1 VKSLDALKQTLASA
15 WNDEKGP
22 TPHWK
27 SSTNR
32 VTLIFMTM
40 ESPLA
45 TALSQLRGA
54 IDQLNLSENDWKTL
68 STPRRILQVAVPLRR
83 DNGEVEMYDGY
94 RVQYSTT
101 RGPSKG
107 GVRYHPDIDLDETVA
122 LAMLMTWKCAL
133 TNLPYGGAKGGIAV
147 DPGTLSLAENERLTR
162 RYTSEILPI
171 IGPERDIPAPDVGT
185 DERNMAWMMD
195 TYSVNAGFS
204 VPGVVTGKPI
214 VLGGSLGRT
223 SATGDGV
230 AIATREALRVKG
242 ISIDGARVAIQG
254 FGKVGYWAARA
265 LEDMGMKVVAV
276 SDVHGGVMGFSSV
289 QALWEHYLVNK
300 NLDLPGADRL
310 TNEELLHL
318 NVDVLIPAALA
329 DSITESTAQGVKA
342 KIVVEGANAPTTPS
356 GDAILRDNGILVV
369 PDILANSGG
378 VIVSYFEWVQDKQ
391 NYFWSA
397 EEVKTNL
404 SSIMMKAFNE
414 VEATATT
421 RNATWREAALM
432 LGIGRVAEAH
442 KLRGLYP

>member
-1 VKSLDALKQTLASA
+1 
-15 WNDEKGP
+15 
-22 TPHWK
+22 
-27 SSTNR
+27 
-32 VTLIFMTM
+32 MTM
-40 ESPLA
+40 ESALD
-45 TALSQLRGA
+45 TAREQLQRAVELLG
-54 IDQLNLSENDWKTL
+54 LSENDWQTL
-68 STPRRILQVAVPLRR
+68 STPRRILEVAVPLRR
-83 DNGEVEMYDGY
+83 DNGDVEMYKGF

-107 GVRYHPDIDLDETVA
+107 GVRFQPSIDMDETVA

-147 DPGTLSLAENERLTR
+147 DPHDLSERENERLTR

-230 AIATREALRVKG
+230 AISTIEALRVKG
-242 ISIDGARVAIQG
+242 IDLKGATVAIQG
-254 FGKVGYWAARA
+254 FGKVGYWAAIA
-265 LEDMGMKVVAV
+265 LENLGLKVVAV
-276 SDVHGGVMGFSSV
+276 SDVRGGVTGFSSV
-289 QALWEHYLVNK
+289 ADLWKYFTQNG
-300 NLDLPGADRL
+300 NLNMPGTDAI
-310 TNEELLHL
+310 TQNELLHL
-318 NVDVLIPAALA
+318 DVDVLIPAALSDA
-329 DSITESTAQGVKA
+329 ITEKTAVGIKA
-342 KIVVEGANAPTTPS
+342 KIVVEGANAPTTPA
-356 GDAILRDNGILVV
+356 GDKILLDKGILTV

-397 EEVKTNL
+397 EEVKSNL
-404 SSIMMKAFNE
+404 NEIMMRSFRE
-414 VEATATT
+414 VELMATSKKVS
-421 RNATWREAALM
+421 WREAAHM
-432 LGIGRVAEAH
+432 IGVGRVAQAH

>member
-1 VKSLDALKQTLASA
+1 MTTAS
-15 WNDEKGP
+15 
-22 TPHWK
+22 
-27 SSTNR
+27 S
-32 VTLIFMTM
+32 M

-45 TALSQLRGA
+45 TALSQLRRA
-54 IDQLNLSENDWKTL
+54 IDQLKLSENDWNTL
-68 STPRRILQVAVPLRR
+68 STPRRVLEVAVPLRR
-83 DNGEVEMYDGY
+83 DDGRVEMYKGY

-107 GVRYHPDIDLDETVA
+107 GVRFHQDIDLDETVA

-133 TNLPYGGAKGGIAV
+133 TNLPYGGAKGGVAV
-147 DPGTLSLAENERLTR
+147 NPKTLTMTENERLTR

-230 AIATREALRVKG
+230 AISVREALK
-242 ISIDGARVAIQG
+242 IKNIDPHGATVAIQG
-254 FGKVGYWAARA
+254 FGKVGYWAAVA
-265 LEDMGMKVVAV
+265 LESMGMKVVAV
-276 SDVHGGVMGFSSV
+276 SDVNGGVTGFNSITELHKYAV
-289 QALWEHYLVNK
+289 ENGTVVGA
-300 NLDLPGADRL
+300 PGTEKI
-310 TNEELLHL
+310 TNTELLHL
-318 NVDVLIPAALA
+318 PVDVLVPAALA
-329 DSITESTAQGVKA
+329 DAINESTASGIRA
-342 KIVVEGANAPTTPS
+342 KIVVEGANAPTTPA
-356 GDAILRDNGILVV
+356 GDEIMNDKGLLVV

-397 EEVKTNL
+397 EEVKENIN
-404 SSIMMKAFNE
+404 SILMRAINE
-414 VEATATT
+414 VAD
-421 RNATWREAALM
+421 NASSKKVTWREAANM
-432 LGIGRVAEAH
+432 IGVGRVAEAH
-442 KLRGLYP
+442 RLRGLYP

>member
-1 VKSLDALKQTLASA
+1 
-15 WNDEKGP
+15 
-22 TPHWK
+22 
-27 SSTNR
+27 
-32 VTLIFMTM
+32 MTK
-40 ESPLA
+40 ESPLN

-54 IDQLNLSENDWKTL
+54 VENLQLSESDWNTL
-68 STPRRILQVAVPLRR
+68 STPRRVLQVAVPLRR
-83 DNGEVEMYDGY
+83 DNDEVEMYNGY

-107 GVRYHPDIDLDETVA
+107 GVRYHPDVDLDETIA

-133 TNLPYGGAKGGIAV
+133 ANLPYGGAKGGIAV
-147 DPGTLSLAENERLTR
+147 DPGSLSVRENERLTR

-195 TYSVNAGFS
+195 TYSVNEGFS

-230 AIATREALRVKG
+230 GIAAREALRVRG
-242 ISIDGARVAIQG
+242 IPVEGARVAIQG

-265 LEDMGMKVVAV
+265 CEEMGMKIVAI
-276 SDVHGGVMGFSSV
+276 SDVNGGFTGFPSV
-289 QALWEHYLVNK
+289 AALWDHFMAHK
-300 NLDLPGADRL
+300 NLDYPGADRL
-310 TNEELLHL
+310 SNEELLHL
-318 NVDVLIPAALA
+318 DVDVLIPAALA
-329 DSITESTAQGVKA
+329 DSINEATAAKVKA
-342 KIVVEGANAPTTPS
+342 KIVVEGANGPTTPG
-356 GDAILRDNGILVV
+356 GDAILYDKGTLVV

-397 EEVKTNL
+397 DEVKTNL
-404 SSIMMKAFNE
+404 SSIMMKAFKE
-414 VEATATT
+414 VEETATSK
-421 RNATWREAALM
+421 NVTWRDAALM
-432 LGIGRVAEAH
+432 LGVGRVAEAH

>member
-1 VKSLDALKQTLASA
+1 
-15 WNDEKGP
+15 
-22 TPHWK
+22 
-27 SSTNR
+27 
-32 VTLIFMTM
+32 MTM
-40 ESPLA
+40 ESPLS
-45 TALSQLRGA
+45 TALSQLRGTV
-54 IDQLNLSENDWKTL
+54 DLLKLSENDWHTL

-83 DNGEVEMYDGY
+83 DNGDVEMYDGY

-107 GVRYHPDIDLDETVA
+107 GVRYHPDIDLDETIA

-133 TNLPYGGAKGGIAV
+133 ANLPYGGAKGGIAV
-147 DPGTLSLAENERLTR
+147 DPSKLSARENERLTR

-185 DERNMAWMMD
+185 DENNMAWMMD

-242 ISIDGARVAIQG
+242 IDINGATVAIQG
-254 FGKVGYWAARA
+254 FGKVGYWAAIA
-265 LEDMGMKVVAV
+265 LENMGMKVVAV
-276 SDVHGGVMGFSSV
+276 SDVNGGVAGFPSV
-289 QALWEHYLVNK
+289 AKLWDHFLANK
-300 NLDLPGADRL
+300 NLDMPGTEKL

-318 NVDVLIPAALA
+318 DVDVLIPAALA
-329 DSITESTAQGVKA
+329 DAITENTANGVKA
-342 KIVVEGANAPTTPS
+342 KIVVEGANGPTTPN
-356 GDAILRDNGILVV
+356 GDAILHDKGVLVV

-397 EEVKTNL
+397 EEVKNNL
-404 SSIMMKAFNE
+404 SEIMMRALKE
-414 VEATATT
+414 VEETAAS
-421 RNATWREAALM
+421 RKVTWRQSALM
-432 LGIGRVAEAH
+432 LGVGRVAEAH
-442 KLRGLYP
+442 RLRGLYP

>member
-1 VKSLDALKQTLASA
+1 MTTAS
-15 WNDEKGP
+15 
-22 TPHWK
+22 
-27 SSTNR
+27 S
-32 VTLIFMTM
+32 M

-45 TALSQLRGA
+45 TALSQLRRA
-54 IDQLNLSENDWKTL
+54 IDQLKLSENDWNTL
-68 STPRRILQVAVPLRR
+68 STPRRVLEVAVPLRR
-83 DNGEVEMYDGY
+83 DDGRVEMYKGY

-107 GVRYHPDIDLDETVA
+107 GVRFHQDIDLDETVA

-133 TNLPYGGAKGGIAV
+133 TNLPYGGAKGGVAV
-147 DPGTLSLAENERLTR
+147 NPKTLTMTENERLTR

-230 AIATREALRVKG
+230 AISVREALK
-242 ISIDGARVAIQG
+242 IKNIDPHGATVAIQG
-254 FGKVGYWAARA
+254 FGKVGYWAAVA
-265 LEDMGMKVVAV
+265 LESMGMKVVAV
-276 SDVHGGVMGFSSV
+276 SDVNGGVTGFNSV
-289 QALWEHYLVNK
+289 TELHKYAVENGTVVGA
-300 NLDLPGADRL
+300 PGTEKI
-310 TNEELLHL
+310 TNTELLHL
-318 NVDVLIPAALA
+318 PVDVLVPAALA
-329 DSITESTAQGVKA
+329 DAINESTASGIRA
-342 KIVVEGANAPTTPS
+342 RIVVEGANAPTTPA
-356 GDAILRDNGILVV
+356 GDEIMNDKGLLVV

-397 EEVKTNL
+397 EEVKENL
-404 SSIMMKAFNE
+404 NSILMRAITEVADNASSKK
-414 VEATATT
+414 V
-421 RNATWREAALM
+421 TWREAANM
-432 LGIGRVAEAH
+432 IGVGRVAEAH
-442 KLRGLYP
+442 RLRGLYP